1 MRDDESLLQFAR
13 QSNNNQTVAAARG
26 ESPVSSLLRS
36 ATWSTLTESLDL
48 SPREIEILECILNLE
63 DDEKSM
69 ARRLSMSSRTVHTH
83 LERLYRKLRVTT
95 RAQLM
100 ARVLV
105 AYAEL
110 TSSTAGQTAV
120 GSLADS

>member
-1 MRDDESLLQFAR
+1 MRDDESLLRFAT
-13 QSNNNQTVAAARG
+13 QSNNGHAIAATGKESSVASLVR
-26 ESPVSSLLRS
+26 SPAWRMLI
-36 ATWSTLTESLDL
+36 ESLEL
-48 SPREIEILECILNLE
+48 SPREIEIVECILNLE

-69 ARRLSMSSRTVHTH
+69 ALRLTMSSRTVHTH

-105 AYAEL
+105 AYAAL
-110 TSSTAGQTAV
+110 MSTSARGPV
-120 GSLADS
+120 GCSADS